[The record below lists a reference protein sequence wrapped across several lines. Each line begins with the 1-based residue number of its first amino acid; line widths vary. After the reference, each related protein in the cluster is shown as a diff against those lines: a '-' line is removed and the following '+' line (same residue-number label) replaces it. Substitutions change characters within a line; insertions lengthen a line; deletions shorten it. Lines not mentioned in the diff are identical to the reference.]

1 MKAMHNHN
9 ASLTPTLH
17 RILNPK
23 AVTVVGASARENSLG
38 HWILRS
44 LINGGFPGNVYPVN
58 PRGGEILGLKV
69 FQEIESLPKP
79 IDLGILAIPGQGLP
93 EVLTRLSRKGPAGVI
108 VTAGGFAETG
118 PKGRELQ
125 NTIVEISKQS
135 GLRLIG
141 PNTMGIINTRKHLN
155 ATFSPD
161 LGGSLPGSIG
171 VISQSGS
178 ICETLFFRSQ
188 ERGFGLSIMIS
199 SGNEADLD
207 LCDYL
212 EYMID
217 DPDTSVIA
225 IYVEQIRRPRRFI
238 DLVRRLSSPKP
249 IVIFRT
255 GRTDLGTAAVS
266 SHTGGMAGN
275 DAIMSGLCRQL
286 GLVEARSYQEFID
299 AAIALAGDRYPGGKR
314 LAVVTAPGAPGVA
327 ACDKAVEEGLTMASL
342 GPEAAKRLKNVLPSI
357 ASWRNPIDLTG
368 RAATHPEL
376 VAQTLNIVLEDDDV
390 DGVILIFGALSSPQG
405 LETVIRSIRGQG
417 KPVLAVTVASLT
429 QNEDNRTIIE
439 RLGQHQIPSFLT
451 PEQAVHAF
459 KILVETAIHRRP

>member
-1 MKAMHNHN
+1 MHNHN
-9 ASLTPTLH
+9 ASLSPTLH

-23 AVTVVGASARENSLG
+23 AVTVVGASAKENSLG

-44 LINGGFPGNVYPVN
+44 LINGGFPGDVYPVN

-69 FQEIESLPKP
+69 FQEIESLPEP
-79 IDLGILAIPGQGLP
+79 IDLGILAIPGQGLI
-93 EVLTRLSRKGPAGVI
+93 EVLKRLSRKGLTGVI

-118 PKGRELQ
+118 PQGRELQ
-125 NTIVEISKQS
+125 NTIAEISRRT

-141 PNTMGIINTRKHLN
+141 PNTMGIVNTRTRLN

-161 LGGSLPGSIG
+161 LGGSVPGGIG
-171 VISQSGS
+171 IISQSGS

-188 ERGFGLSIMIS
+188 ERGFGLSTMIS

-217 DPDTSVIA
+217 DPDTSVIS

-238 DLVRRLSSPKP
+238 DLVRKLSSPKP

-255 GRTDLGTAAVS
+255 GRTEQGIAAVS
-266 SHTGGMAGN
+266 SHTGAMAGK
-275 DAIMSGLCRQL
+275 DAVMSGLCRQL

-299 AAIALAGDRYPGGKR
+299 AAIALAGDRHPRGGR
-314 LAVVTAPGAPGVA
+314 LAVVTGPGAPGVA

-342 GPEAAKRLKNVLPSI
+342 GPEAAKRL
-357 ASWRNPIDLTG
+357 
-368 RAATHPEL
+368 EL
-376 VAQTLNIVLEDDDV
+376 VAQTLKIVLEDDAV

-405 LETVIRSIRGQG
+405 LENVIRIINGQP

-429 QNEDNRTIIE
+429 QNKDNRTIIE
-439 RLGQHQIPSFLT
+439 YLGRHQIPSFLT
-451 PEQAVHAF
+451 PEQAVRAF
-459 KILVETAIHRRP
+459 KILAETGRNRRP

>member
-9 ASLTPTLH
+9 ASLSQTLH

-23 AVTVVGASARENSLG
+23 AVTVVGASAKENSLG

-44 LINGGFPGNVYPVN
+44 LINGGFLGDVYPVN
-58 PRGGEILGLKV
+58 PRGGEILGLEV
-69 FQEIESLPKP
+69 FQEIESLPEP
-79 IDLGILAIPGQGLP
+79 IDLGILAIPGQGIL
-93 EVLTRLSRKGPAGVI
+93 EVLTRLSRKGLAGVI

-125 NTIVEISKQS
+125 NTIVEISRRS

-141 PNTMGIINTRKHLN
+141 PNTMGIINTRKRLN

-161 LGGSLPGSIG
+161 LGGSVPGGIG
-171 VISQSGS
+171 IISQSGS

-188 ERGFGLSIMIS
+188 ERGFGLSTMIS

-217 DPDTSVIA
+217 DPDTSVIS
-225 IYVEQIRRPRRFI
+225 IYVEQIRRPQRFI
-238 DLVRRLSSPKP
+238 DLVRRLSFQKP

-255 GRTDLGTAAVS
+255 GRTEQGIAAVS
-266 SHTGGMAGN
+266 SHTGAMAGK
-275 DAIMSGLCRQL
+275 DAVMSGLCRQL

-299 AAIALAGDRYPGGKR
+299 ATIALAGDRYPRGRR
-314 LAVVTAPGAPGVA
+314 LAVVTGPGAPGVA
-327 ACDKAVEEGLTMASL
+327 ACDKAVEEGLTIASL
-342 GPEAAKRLKNVLPSI
+342 GPEAAKRLESILPSI

-376 VAQTLNIVLEDDDV
+376 IAQTLNIVLEDDAV

-405 LETVIRSIRGQG
+405 LENVIRIINGQP

-429 QNEDNRTIIE
+429 QNKDNRTIIE

-451 PEQAVHAF
+451 PEQAVRAF
-459 KILVETAIHRRP
+459 KILAETGKNRRP